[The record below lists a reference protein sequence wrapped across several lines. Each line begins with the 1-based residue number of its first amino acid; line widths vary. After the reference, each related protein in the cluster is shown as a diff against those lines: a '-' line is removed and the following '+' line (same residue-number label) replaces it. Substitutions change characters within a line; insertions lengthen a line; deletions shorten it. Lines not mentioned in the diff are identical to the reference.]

1 MPDAKLSRVV
11 EAIEAYF
18 ARHPDAADSAEGIAS
33 WWLAGAGIEARVDEV
48 LGALAILAAYL
59 LLAYV
64 VLPQVVARRM
74 PDGRLIYVRGP
85 RRQDIH

>member
-1 MPDAKLSRVV
+1 MSDAKLSRVV

-33 WWLAGAGIEARVDEV
+33 WWLAGAGIEARADEV
-48 LGALAILAAYL
+48 RNALAILAERGT
-59 LLAYV
+59 
-64 VLPQVVARRM
+64 VVARRM

-85 RRQDIH
+85 RRRDMH